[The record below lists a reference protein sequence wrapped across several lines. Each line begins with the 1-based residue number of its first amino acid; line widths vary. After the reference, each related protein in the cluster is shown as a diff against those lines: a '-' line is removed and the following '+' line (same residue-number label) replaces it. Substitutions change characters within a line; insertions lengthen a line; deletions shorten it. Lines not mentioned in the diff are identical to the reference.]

1 MGIELTDI
9 CMDKEPDCVI
19 LYSNGASNDSDHETF
34 PNLNDSKSYEHVN
47 GDPVFQVM
55 EENMEV
61 KEYVVKECT
70 TENSIDISELRHIE
84 KSKEEQTNVSAA
96 KSEVDL
102 PREKVIPENGKP
114 KDHNKLHSSAK
125 RASKF
130 ISGNV
135 RTKHTVPQPFVL
147 ATEKRASSGYRPA
160 VPEPDAATGVSKS
173 PNGNCVHHPNTKN
186 LNQLSL
192 VPRKPLQPTNKK
204 HPDEEDSCSVT
215 SSTGAATGRTVKS
228 RTTVAS
234 APTFRSTVRAEK
246 RRQFYSKLE
255 EKNQALEAEKTQSE
269 ARTKEEREAAIKQ
282 LRRSLMFKA
291 NPMPSF
297 YHEGP
302 PPKVELKKLPPTRAK
317 SPKLGRRK
325 SSGDVVSST
334 ERDMVR
340 GAYSQGICPPSLG
353 SSKEENTSTGFTNVK
368 DQSSV
373 QNDLAICKFKDEPAR
388 HVEEKS
394 ELSLQKAIG
403 HSNIE
408 IGVQS

>member
-1 MGIELTDI
+1 MTDI
-9 CMDKEPDCVI
+9 CMDKEPDLVV
-19 LYSNGASNDSDHETF
+19 LYSNGASHDSDHESF
-34 PNLNDSKSYEHVN
+34 PNHSDPESYEHVHEES
-47 GDPVFQVM
+47 VLQVM
-55 EENMEV
+55 GENMEG
-61 KEYVVKECT
+61 KEYEVKECT
-70 TENSIDISELRHIE
+70 TENSVEISELNHIE
-84 KSKEEQTNVSAA
+84 KSKEEQTNASAA
-96 KSEVDL
+96 KSEAEL
-102 PREKVIPENGKP
+102 PREKVMPENGKP
-114 KDHNKLHSSAK
+114 EGHSKLHSYAK
-125 RASKF
+125 PASKF

-160 VPEPDAATGVSKS
+160 VPEPDAAIGASKS
-173 PNGNCVHHPNTKN
+173 HNVNGLHHPTTKK
-186 LNQLSL
+186 LNQLSS

-215 SSTGAATGRTVKS
+215 SSTGAASIQTVKS

-234 APTFRSTVRAEK
+234 APIFRSTLRAEK
-246 RRQFYSKLE
+246 RREFYSKLE
-255 EKNQALEAEKTQSE
+255 EKHQALEAEKTQSE
-269 ARTKEEREAAIKQ
+269 ARTKEEKEAAIKQ

-325 SSGDVVSST
+325 SSGDAVSST
-334 ERDMVR
+334 ERDKVR
-340 GAYSQGICPPSLG
+340 GAYRQGNRPSSLG
-353 SSKEENTSTGFTNVK
+353 ISKEDNTSTISADVK

-373 QNDLAICKFKDEPAR
+373 QNDLTICKFKDEPAR
-388 HVEEKS
+388 GIEEKS
-394 ELSLQKAIG
+394 ELSLQKVTA

-408 IGVQS
+408 IGVRS